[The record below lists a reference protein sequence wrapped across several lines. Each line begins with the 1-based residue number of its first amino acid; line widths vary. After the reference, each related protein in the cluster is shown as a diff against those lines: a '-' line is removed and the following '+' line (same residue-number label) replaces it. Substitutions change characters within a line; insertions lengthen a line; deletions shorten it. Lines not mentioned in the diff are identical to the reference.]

1 MGEVGNEPVAEMLH
15 ATFPL
20 ICCGPGYV
28 AVIQFPFDSQ
38 RNVLNL
44 RNIFLSTYSDFKK
57 AIKPLSSFHDR
68 PGSGVVAS
76 HSAIALAFVSRS
88 ISA

>member
-1 MGEVGNEPVAEMLH
+1 MTMNTEAQAPPAPEPGRSSPRCILECIQDITPLEAGAVTTPRLSSMLLL
-15 ATFPL
+15 ALLRRPIRSYS

-44 RNIFLSTYSDFKK
+44 RNI
-57 AIKPLSSFHDR
+57 
-68 PGSGVVAS
+68 
-76 HSAIALAFVSRS
+76 
-88 ISA
+88 